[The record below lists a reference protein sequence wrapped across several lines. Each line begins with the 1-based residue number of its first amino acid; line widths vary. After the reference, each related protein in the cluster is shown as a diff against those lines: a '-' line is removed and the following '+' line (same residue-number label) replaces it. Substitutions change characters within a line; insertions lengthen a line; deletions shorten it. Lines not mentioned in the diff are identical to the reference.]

1 MRSTRASLEAD
12 ATPLA
17 EVAPDG
23 GAVRASLEADATPLA
38 EVAPDGG
45 AVRASLEADA
55 TPLAEVAPDGGAV
68 RASLEADA
76 AGVDPPTQSAQGAG
90 SRDPSPGRP
99 SWSGGVP
106 VRRPWHGSV

>member
-23 GAVRASLEADATPLA
+23 KAVRASLEADATPLA
-38 EVAPDGG
+38 EVAPDGK
-45 AVRASLEADA
+45 
-55 TPLAEVAPDGGAV
+55 AV

-76 AGVDPPTQSAQGAG
+76 AGVDPPSAARMAALLGL
-90 SRDPSPGRP
+90 R
-99 SWSGGVP
+99 GG
-106 VRRPWHGSV
+106 